1 MALLLLYLYP
11 FLLSTA
17 IFWWYLI
24 MWRQVVHYFPSL
36 FSSIINVSIH
46 LQSSLV
52 IHVISPFDLIS
63 LHSSPLFSSLLSP
76 LSSEM
81 GEDHPLRAPSLLTLS
96 TQRTV
101 LSPSSL
107 SFISSSNYH
116 LPLPI
121 SHALFNELKPSILP
135 PQTASTSNGQSVS
148 SFIPLQGVPT
158 RYSIEG
164 SV

>member
-1 MALLLLYLYP
+1 MISFPSMALLLLYLYP
-11 FLLSTA
+11 FFLLPTL

-24 MWRQVVHYFPSL
+24 MWRQVVHFFPSL
-36 FSSIINVSIH
+36 FSSIMNVSI
-46 LQSSLV
+46 L
-52 IHVISPFDLIS
+52 S
-63 LHSSPLFSSLLSP
+63 LHLLSMWFVSISHLFPFQPSPLSLILSHP

-96 TQRTV
+96 TQQTV

-148 SFIPLQGVPT
+148 QST
-158 RYSIEG
+158 TEG
-164 SV
+164 R